1 MAIQI
6 TSGQIK
12 AANII
17 TSLLADDAVSAA
29 KLAAGAVD
37 STALGADSVVS
48 AKIANGAIDT
58 TAYLADSVVTAA
70 KINLTGSFDF
80 SSGTL
85 RSGTPSASSDVANKN
100 YVDGLVGA
108 GVFWKEPV
116 SVASVANINLSNPGT
131 DTFDG
136 VQITSGSRIL
146 IRSQSTSSQNGLY
159 TFNGSGS
166 ALSRT
171 SDADSAAELNGM
183 AVFVKAGNTLAD
195 QAFVQT
201 NEVANLGSD
210 NVTFVQ
216 FSGLGQITAG
226 DGLQKAANTLS
237 LDIKANSGLKITSG
251 ELDSDLG
258 NGLEISG
265 SSMTIALDA
274 STLTVGAGGLK
285 VSDAGITATQLAAD
299 SVGASQLA
307 NDAVD
312 TAAILNNAVTS
323 AKIGAQQV
331 ATSNIANLAVG
342 ASQVAAA
349 AIDETKLASSV
360 SGNGLTGGAGSAL
373 AVQANGSTLTV
384 DGSGCKVSTAGITAT
399 ELNSSV
405 AGNGLSGGGGS
416 ALSVALGDGLNLSGN
431 DVQINR
437 GQGLVFNSGAVKVDL
452 APAGAI
458 AFSSDQL
465 AVQVDGSTVEISSN
479 ALRLKDLG
487 VAEAKLANSAVSN
500 AKIAVNTIAL
510 DRIAF
515 RPYQEYQSITNG
527 TTSTIDLARALD
539 ANWTGA
545 VSVVKNGLEILNMT
559 ALGGSASDNDGYTIS
574 VSGGS
579 GGVARLTFGGNLDNG
594 DQVVIKYLA

>member
-6 TSGQIK
+6 SSGQIK

-17 TSLLADDAVSAA
+17 TSLIADDAVNSD
-29 KLAAGAVD
+29 KIAAGAVD
-37 STALGADSVVS
+37 STALAADSVVS
-48 AKIANGAIDT
+48 AKIANGAIDSN
-58 TAYLADSVVTAA
+58 AYLADSVVTAA
-70 KINLTGSFDF
+70 KIDLSGSFDF

-85 RSGTPSASSDVANKN
+85 RASTPSSSTDVTNKS

-108 GVFWKEPV
+108 GVFWKEPAA
-116 SVASVANINLSNPGT
+116 VATVTNINLSNPGT
-131 DTFDG
+131 DTFDEF
-136 VQITSGSRIL
+136 QITSGARVL
-146 IRSQSTSSQNGLY
+146 VRAQSTQSQNGLY

-166 ALSRT
+166 ALTRT
-171 SDADSAAELNGM
+171 SDADNAAELNGM
-183 AVFVKAGNTLAD
+183 AVFVKSGDTLAD

-201 NEVANLGSD
+201 NEIANLGSD
-210 NVTFVQ
+210 NVTYVQ

-251 ELDSDLG
+251 ELDTDLG

-285 VSDAGITATQLAAD
+285 VSDGGITATQLAAD

-307 NDAVD
+307 DDSVD

-323 AKIGAQQV
+323 QKIGAGQV
-331 ATSNIANLAVG
+331 AQANIANLAVG
-342 ASQVAAA
+342 TGQLAAA
-349 AIDETKLASSV
+349 GVTEAKLAGSV
-360 SGNGLTGGAGSAL
+360 AGNGLAGGAGSAL
-373 AVQANGSTLTV
+373 SVTPNGSTLTV
-384 DGSGCKVSTAGITAT
+384 DASGVKVSTAGITAT

-431 DVQINR
+431 NVQVNK
-437 GQGLVFNSGAVKVDL
+437 GQGLIFATGALKVDL

-458 AFSSDQL
+458 SFSSDQL
-465 AVQVDGSTVEISSN
+465 AVQVDDSTVEIVSN
-479 ALRLKDLG
+479 ALRLRDLG
-487 VAEAKLANSAVSN
+487 VSEGKLANGAVSN
-500 AKIAVNTIAL
+500 AKIAVNTIQL
-510 DRIAF
+510 DRINFRAF
-515 RPYQEYQSITNG
+515 QEFQSISGSSTN
-527 TTSTIDLARALD
+527 TIDLSRALD
-539 ANWTGA
+539 ANFVGA

-574 VSGGS
+574 VSGGA

-594 DQVVIKYLA
+594 DQIVVKYLA

>member
-6 TSGQIK
+6 SSGQIK

-17 TSLLADDAVSAA
+17 TSLIADDAISAA

-48 AKIANGAIDT
+48 AKIANGAVDT

-70 KINLTGSFDF
+70 KIDLSGSFDF

-85 RSGTPSASSDVANKN
+85 RAATPSSSTDVTNKS

-108 GVFWKEPV
+108 GVFWKEPAA
-116 SVASVANINLSNPGT
+116 VATVTNINLSNPGT

-136 VQITSGSRIL
+136 FQITSGARVL
-146 IRSQSTSSQNGLY
+146 VQSQSTQSQNGLY

-171 SDADSAAELNGM
+171 SDADNAAELNGM
-183 AVFVKAGNTLAD
+183 AVFVKSGNTLAD

-201 NEVANLGSD
+201 NEIANLGSD

-285 VSDAGITATQLAAD
+285 VSDGGITATQLAAD

-307 NDAVD
+307 DDAVD

-323 AKIGAQQV
+323 SKIGAGQV
-331 ATSNIANLAVG
+331 AQANIANLAVG
-342 ASQVAAA
+342 TSQLAAA
-349 AIDETKLASSV
+349 GVTEAKLAASV
-360 SGNGLTGGAGSAL
+360 SGNGLAGGAGSAL
-373 AVQANGSTLTV
+373 SVTANGSTLTV
-384 DGSGCKVSTAGITAT
+384 DASGVKVSTAGITAT
-399 ELNSSV
+399 EINSSV
-405 AGNGLSGGGGS
+405 AGSGLSGGGGS

-431 DVQINR
+431 DVQVNK
-437 GQGLVFNSGAVKVDL
+437 GQGLIFATGALKVDL
-452 APAGAI
+452 AAAGAI

-465 AVQVDGSTVEISSN
+465 AVQVDNSTVEISSN

-487 VAEAKLANSAVSN
+487 VAEAKLANGAVSN
-500 AKIAVNTIAL
+500 AKIAPNTVAL

-515 RPYQEYQSITNG
+515 RPYQEYQSISNSSTG
-527 TTSTIDLARALD
+527 TIDLARALD

-559 ALGGSASDNDGYTIS
+559 ALGGSASDNDHFTIS
-574 VSGGS
+574 VSGGA

-594 DQVVIKYLA
+594 DQIVVKYLA

>member
-6 TSGQIK
+6 SSGQIK

-17 TSLLADDAVSAA
+17 TSLIADDAVNSD
-29 KLAAGAVD
+29 KIAAGAVD
-37 STALGADSVVS
+37 STALAADSVVS
-48 AKIANGAIDT
+48 AKIANGAIDSN
-58 TAYLADSVVTAA
+58 AYLADSVVTAA
-70 KINLTGSFDF
+70 KIDLSGSFDF

-85 RSGTPSASSDVANKN
+85 RASTPSSSTDVTNKS

-108 GVFWKEPV
+108 GVFWKEPAA
-116 SVASVANINLSNPGT
+116 VATVTNINLSNPGT

-136 VQITSGSRIL
+136 FQITSGARVL
-146 IRSQSTSSQNGLY
+146 VRAQSTQSQNGLY

-171 SDADSAAELNGM
+171 SDADNAAELNGM
-183 AVFVKAGNTLAD
+183 AVFVKSGNTLAD

-201 NEVANLGSD
+201 NEIANLGSD
-210 NVTFVQ
+210 NVTYVQ

-251 ELDSDLG
+251 ELDTDLG

-285 VSDAGITATQLAAD
+285 VSDGGITATQLAAD

-307 NDAVD
+307 DDSVD

-323 AKIGAQQV
+323 QKIGAGQV
-331 ATSNIANLAVG
+331 AQANIANLAVG
-342 ASQVAAA
+342 TGQLAAA
-349 AIDETKLASSV
+349 GVTEAKLAASV
-360 SGNGLTGGAGSAL
+360 AGNGLAGGAGSAL
-373 AVQANGSTLTV
+373 SVTPNGSTLTV
-384 DGSGCKVSTAGITAT
+384 DASGVKVSTAGITAT

-431 DVQINR
+431 NVQVNK
-437 GQGLVFNSGAVKVDL
+437 GQGLIFATGALKVDL

-458 AFSSDQL
+458 SFSSDQL
-465 AVQVDGSTVEISSN
+465 AVQVDDTTVEIVSN
-479 ALRLKDLG
+479 ALRLRDLG
-487 VAEAKLANSAVSN
+487 VAEGKLANGAVTN
-500 AKIAVNTIAL
+500 AKIAPNTIQL
-510 DRIAF
+510 DRINFRAF
-515 RPYQEYQSITNG
+515 QEFQSISGSSTN
-527 TTSTIDLARALD
+527 TIDLSRALD
-539 ANWTGA
+539 ANFVGA

-574 VSGGS
+574 VSGGA

-594 DQVVIKYLA
+594 DQIVVKYLA